1 LGRFD
6 EALASMDR
14 AVALAPSN
22 ADTMELKASL
32 LQRLGRRREAL
43 EWQDRVIAAE
53 PGRAMSRKNRGL
65 LKLSL
70 GQLAE
75 GFRELE
81 QRWNTVEFAPDLL
94 DTRAPPWTG
103 GEPIAGKTILLHHEQ
118 GFGDSLQFA
127 RYVPWVAALGAQ
139 VILRVPGGLARLM
152 QTLGPI
158 RVIVQPDPG
167 TAQSEPLPP
176 HDLHCSLMSLPA
188 AFGTTLA
195 TIPAHI
201 PYLHAHPERAAYWRA
216 KLGSKLRP
224 RIGLVWAG
232 RQVPPIVERRDV
244 PLALLRPLLDLDAE
258 FISLQREL
266 APADRDALQSLPVRL
281 FGEELEDFAD
291 AAALV
296 QNLDLVISVDSAVL
310 HLAGAM
316 GKPTWL
322 MNRFAPCWRWL
333 EDRSDSPWYPTLRL
347 FGQKISGDWAAVV
360 DEVKRA
366 AGPFLQ
372 ACRATEAQACRATEA
387 RASATPAAEFNALM
401 GEGIFRFE
409 QGELAAALDCFDEA
423 LRLVPGDCGALINR
437 ASALARLGQFEE
449 AVTCFE
455 RVPPDHPGYPIVLL
469 NRAIALRHLARYAEA
484 LEQLERLLPI
494 RPNDVQVLHDLGFTL
509 ARLWRFDEA
518 VLFLDRAL
526 ASNPTYTTAYVTRA
540 FVLDA
545 LERDAE
551 AAADLER
558 ALALAPEQP
567 DVLNNYGNALLKL
580 SRAEE
585 ALAVFQNALRL
596 TPEDFGAA
604 HNCWT
609 AVDKLGRHARAL
621 QLCEQFLTQHPANA
635 EARLDRAICLLS
647 DGRLREG
654 FAEFEA
660 RWETSPYKEARLA
673 TGAPLWLGRELLRGK
688 TILLHREQGL
698 GDAIQFVRYVPL
710 VAARGARVVLRVPTV
725 LKTFLGS
732 LRSQQTVQLVAE
744 GEPLPPHDYQC
755 PLMSLPL
762 AFDTDLDT
770 VPAQTPYLRAD
781 PGRVNQ
787 WASRLGGTRRLRVGL
802 AWSGRFTPPVIPR
815 RDVPLRMLAPWFE
828 LDVDFVSLQKEMRQA
843 DRQSLATLPMVR
855 HGETLEDFADTAA
868 LIDNLDLV
876 ICVDSSVAHVAGAL
890 GKPVWILNRYDGC
903 WRWLRERSDSPWY
916 PTARLFRQPTLG
928 DWAPVV
934 EQVRREL
941 RELVASRG
949 S

>member
-1 LGRFD
+1 
-6 EALASMDR
+6 
-14 AVALAPSN
+14 
-22 ADTMELKASL
+22 
-32 LQRLGRRREAL
+32 
-43 EWQDRVIAAE
+43 
-53 PGRAMSRKNRGL
+53 MSRKNRGL

-70 GQLAE
+70 GELAE

-81 QRWNTVEFAPDLL
+81 QRWNTVEFEPDLL
-94 DTRAPPWTG
+94 DTRAPRWTG
-103 GEPIAGKTILLHHEQ
+103 GEPLAGKTILLHHEQ

-127 RYVPWVAALGAQ
+127 RYVPLVAALGAH

-167 TAQSEPLPP
+167 IAQSEPLPP

-188 AFGTTLA
+188 AFGTTLG

-216 KLGSKLRP
+216 KLGPKLRP

-281 FGEELEDFAD
+281 FGEALEDFAD

-296 QNLDLVISVDSAVL
+296 DNLDLVISVDSAVL
-310 HLAGAM
+310 HLAGAL
-316 GKPTWL
+316 GRPAWL

-333 EDRSDSPWYPTLRL
+333 EERSDSPWYPTLRL

-360 DEVKRA
+360 DAIKRA

-372 ACRATEAQACRATEA
+372 ACRAHEA
-387 RASATPAAEFNALM
+387 RASSARPVDFNALM
-401 GEGIFRFE
+401 GEGIFHFE
-409 QGELAAALDCFDEA
+409 QGELSAALDCFEQA
-423 LRLVPGDCGALINR
+423 LRQVPGDSGALINR

-449 AVTCFE
+449 AVTCFGQV
-455 RVPPDHPGYPIVLL
+455 RPDHPGYPIALL
-469 NRAIALRHLARYAEA
+469 NRANALRHLGQYAEA
-484 LEQLERLLPI
+484 LEQLERLLSM
-494 RPNDVQVLHDLGFTL
+494 RPDDAQVLHDLGLTL

-518 VLFLDRAL
+518 LVFLERAL
-526 ASNPTYTTAYVTRA
+526 AANPASAAAYVTRA

-545 LERDAE
+545 LERDDA

-558 ALALAPEQP
+558 ALALEPEQP
-567 DVLNNYGNALLKL
+567 DVFNNYGNALLKL
-580 SRAEE
+580 SRASE
-585 ALAVFQNALRL
+585 ALAVFEHALRL
-596 TPEDFGAA
+596 TPGDFGAA

-609 AVDKLGRHARAL
+609 AVDKLGRHAQAL

-647 DGRLREG
+647 AGRLREG
-654 FAEFEA
+654 FADFEA

-673 TGAPLWLGRELLRGK
+673 TGAPLWLGHAPLRGK

-710 VAARGARVVLRVPTV
+710 VAARGARIVLRVPAV
-725 LKTFLGS
+725 LKAFMGS
-732 LRSQQTVQLVAE
+732 LHCSQETVQLIVE
-744 GEPLPPHDYQC
+744 GEPLLPHDYQC

-770 VPAQTPYLRAD
+770 VPAQIPYLRAD
-781 PGRVNQ
+781 PCRASL
-787 WASRLGGTRRLRVGL
+787 WASRLGRTSRLRVGL
-802 AWSGRFTPPVIPR
+802 VWSGRFTPPVIPR
-815 RDVPLRMLAPWFE
+815 RDIPLKMLAPWFE
-828 LDVDFVSLQKEMRQA
+828 LDAEFVCLQKEMRAA
-843 DRQSLATLPMVR
+843 DRHSLATLPMAR

-876 ICVDSSVAHVAGAL
+876 ICVDTSVAHVAGAL
-890 GKPVWILNRYDGC
+890 GKPVWILNRHDGC
-903 WRWLRERSDSPWY
+903 WRWLRERGDSPWY

-928 DWAPVV
+928 DWASVV
-934 EQVRREL
+934 EQVKREL
-941 RELVASRG
+941 RELVASKG
-949 S
+949 SAVISL

>member
-1 LGRFD
+1 
-6 EALASMDR
+6 
-14 AVALAPSN
+14 
-22 ADTMELKASL
+22 
-32 LQRLGRRREAL
+32 
-43 EWQDRVIAAE
+43 
-53 PGRAMSRKNRGL
+53 
-65 LKLSL
+65 
-70 GQLAE
+70 
-75 GFRELE
+75 
-81 QRWNTVEFAPDLL
+81 
-94 DTRAPPWTG
+94 
-103 GEPIAGKTILLHHEQ
+103 
-118 GFGDSLQFA
+118 
-127 RYVPWVAALGAQ
+127 
-139 VILRVPGGLARLM
+139 
-152 QTLGPI
+152 
-158 RVIVQPDPG
+158 
-167 TAQSEPLPP
+167 
-176 HDLHCSLMSLPA
+176 
-188 AFGTTLA
+188 
-195 TIPAHI
+195 
-201 PYLHAHPERAAYWRA
+201 
-216 KLGSKLRP
+216 
-224 RIGLVWAG
+224 
-232 RQVPPIVERRDV
+232 
-244 PLALLRPLLDLDAE
+244 
-258 FISLQREL
+258 
-266 APADRDALQSLPVRL
+266 
-281 FGEELEDFAD
+281 
-291 AAALV
+291 
-296 QNLDLVISVDSAVL
+296 
-310 HLAGAM
+310 
-316 GKPTWL
+316 
-322 MNRFAPCWRWL
+322 
-333 EDRSDSPWYPTLRL
+333 LRL

-372 ACRATEAQACRATEA
+372 ACRANEA
-387 RASATPAAEFNALM
+387 RAYATPAAEFNALM

-409 QGELAAALDCFDEA
+409 QGELTAALDCFDQA
-423 LRLVPGDCGALINR
+423 LRLVPGDSGALINR

-455 RVPPDHPGYPIVLL
+455 RVPADHPGYPIVLL
-469 NRAIALRHLARYAEA
+469 NRANALRHLARYAEA
-484 LEQLERLLPI
+484 LEQLERLLLM

-518 VLFLDRAL
+518 QVFLDRAL
-526 ASNPTYTTAYVTRA
+526 ASNPAYTTAYVTRA

-545 LERDAE
+545 LERDEE

-558 ALALAPEQP
+558 ALALEPEQP

-585 ALAVFQNALRL
+585 ALAAFKQALHL

-604 HNCWT
+604 HNCWI
-609 AVDKLGRHARAL
+609 AMDKLGRHAQAL

-635 EARLDRAICLLS
+635 DARLDRAICLLS

-660 RWETSPYKEARLA
+660 RWGTSPYKEARLA
-673 TGAPLWLGRELLRGK
+673 TGAPLWLGREPLRGK
-688 TILLHREQGL
+688 TILLYREQGL

-710 VAARGARVVLRVPTV
+710 VAAHGARVVLRVPAV

-732 LRSQQTVQLVAE
+732 LRCPEETVQRVAE

-781 PGRVNQ
+781 PSRVNQ
-787 WASRLGGTRRLRVGL
+787 WARRLGGTRRLRVGL

-815 RDVPLRMLAPWFE
+815 RDIPLRMLAPWFE
-828 LDVDFVSLQKEMRQA
+828 LDVDFISLQKEMRQA
-843 DRQSLATLPMVR
+843 DRQSLATLPVAR
-855 HGETLEDFADTAA
+855 HGEALEDFADTAA

-890 GKPVWILNRYDGC
+890 GKPVWILNRHDGC
-903 WRWLRERSDSPWY
+903 WRWLRGRSDSPWY
-916 PTARLFRQPTLG
+916 PSATLFRQPTLG